1 MCMNGRENLCLKQ
14 FVVCRSSCDYR
25 GGYVTNVLA
34 ILMMQYCN
42 NDLIMLHLLY
52 KDICY

>member
-25 GGYVTNVLA
+25 GGYVTNIVQCSGHSNDAVL
-34 ILMMQYCN
+34 
-42 NDLIMLHLLY
+42 
-52 KDICY
+52 